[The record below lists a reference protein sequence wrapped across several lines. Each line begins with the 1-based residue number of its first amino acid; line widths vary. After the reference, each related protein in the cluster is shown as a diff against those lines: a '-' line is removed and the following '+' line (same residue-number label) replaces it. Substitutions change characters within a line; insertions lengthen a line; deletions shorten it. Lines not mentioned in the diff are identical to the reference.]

1 MEKESVPPYSPIS
14 QHRAVMMI
22 DSGRE
27 DTDESQPLT
36 MVQESANATP
46 VHDPGPH
53 MTASRAVC
61 LLFIFYYCY
70 IIKITFL
77 F

>member
-1 MEKESVPPYSPIS
+1 
-14 QHRAVMMI
+14 MMI

-46 VHDPGPH
+46 VHAPGVH
-53 MTASRAVC
+53 MNASRAVC
-61 LLFIFYYCY
+61 PYSCLIIF
-70 IIKITFL
+70 F
-77 F
+77 